1 MQNYEKTGYLNSHF
15 KMFHLNDSKKI
26 NIDFHYHDFHKILIF
41 LQGNVTYCIE
51 GRNYD
56 LQPNDIVF
64 VNAGEVHCPII
75 HDASCYE
82 RIIIYISKDF
92 LSLYQNPQND
102 LSLCFKS
109 ALKNQSHVLRIPS
122 FKESKLSMI
131 TTELENAFSS
141 CEYANE
147 LFLDTLFIEFM
158 VHLNRASLT
167 NKIEYIST
175 NSSNQKIIDII
186 DYLNKNLTKD
196 INIDLLA
203 DTFYISRYHLMHT
216 FKKATGYTIG
226 EYIKTK
232 RLLYARDLIQ
242 NGKGITDACY
252 ACGFKNYSTF
262 LRAYRKN
269 FGCSPSKNS

>member
-75 HDASCYE
+75 HDDSCYE

-147 LFLDTLFIEFM
+147 LLLDTLFIEFI

>member
-1 MQNYEKTGYLNSHF
+1 
-15 KMFHLNDSKKI
+15 
-26 NIDFHYHDFHKILIF
+26 
-41 LQGNVTYCIE
+41 
-51 GRNYD
+51 
-56 LQPNDIVF
+56 
-64 VNAGEVHCPII
+64 
-75 HDASCYE
+75 
-82 RIIIYISKDF
+82 
-92 LSLYQNPQND
+92 
-102 LSLCFKS
+102 
-109 ALKNQSHVLRIPS
+109 
-122 FKESKLSMI
+122 MI

>member
-75 HDASCYE
+75 HDDSCYE

-252 ACGFKNYSTF
+252 A
-262 LRAYRKN
+262 
-269 FGCSPSKNS
+269 

>member
-75 HDASCYE
+75 HDDSCYE

-262 LRAYRKN
+262 LRAYRQN